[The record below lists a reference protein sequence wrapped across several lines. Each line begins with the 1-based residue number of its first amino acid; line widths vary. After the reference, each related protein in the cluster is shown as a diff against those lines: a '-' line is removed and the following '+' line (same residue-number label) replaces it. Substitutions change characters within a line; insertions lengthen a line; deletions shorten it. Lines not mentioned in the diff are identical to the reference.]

1 MRQRPSAASSV
12 DSRTPRS
19 YMDDRRVSLPTDVK
33 AFVFHVDVVPQHT
46 PSQLSAV
53 LAQAA
58 KWGLEPLDP
67 EDEDDAEILDDGTIR
82 IWLAPTVPAQPWI
95 AEAANRV
102 DHALINHLEVMTS

>member
-1 MRQRPSAASSV
+1 
-12 DSRTPRS
+12 
-19 YMDDRRVSLPTDVK
+19 MDGRGVSLHIDVK
-33 AFVFHVDVVPQHT
+33 AFVFHVDAAPQHT
-46 PSQLSAV
+46 PSRLAAV

-58 KWGLEPLDP
+58 EWGLEPLDP
-67 EDEDDAEILDDGTIR
+67 DDEDDAEILADGTIR